1 MPTVDFEVAP
11 GRGVPLDIFSV
22 VIDNILHLFVL
33 LSKKVQRM
41 VTYVEIVTRRYRFES
56 KFRLLL
62 TTFFVGKICVSA
74 IGASWIQT
82 LDTILLE

>member
-1 MPTVDFEVAP
+1 MSTIDFEVAP

-41 VTYVEIVTRRYRFES
+41 VTYVEIVTRRYRFEC

-62 TTFFVGKICVSA
+62 ITLFVGEVCVGA
-74 IGASWIQT
+74 IGASWV
-82 LDTILLE
+82 